1 MEFSHIYVTFNLN
14 TNLPPVEED
23 PRILATSFVM
33 YKIGEFTI
41 FCYYCEQL
49 DGFFPGPD

>member
-1 MEFSHIYVTFNLN
+1 MEFSHINVTFNLN

-23 PRILATSFVM
+23 PRILATSYIM

-49 DGFFPGPD
+49 DRFFPDPG